1 MIVNILSF
9 QENQFDIVSILMTA
23 WTVIFIVYSIKMFRP
38 LRCTFSYTFTTLEST
53 EYPIGKHVRICQ
65 KISNHAY
72 LHALTHSDAQRLCL
86 NYVYQ
91 CENTLTKQIRQIINL
106 LLTNYLSLDIF
117 LRAFASIGFDKGTF
131 IRSFLICSILASTY
145 F

>member
-38 LRCTFSYTFTTLEST
+38 LRCTFSYTFMTLEST

-91 CENTLTKQIRQIINL
+91 CENTLTKQIRQIISL
-106 LLTNYLSLDIF
+106 LLTNLKFGYFPQSLCQHR
-117 LRAFASIGFDKGTF
+117 L
-131 IRSFLICSILASTY
+131 
-145 F
+145 